1 MSDPGQEILADDYSS
16 QIESFSKEEREEI
29 LEQIDKISAGN
40 RIEITPELFEVKP
53 LKKGGVL
60 PLVINILG
68 LVVIAGGFFF
78 ANRYFQAK
86 EESMVLGEKTYQTTE
101 DSVVKELKKQ
111 AAEKLQAKQ
120 QEISRIQTEL
130 AKLDKESSTLKAT
143 MDSQIKSKEQEL
155 KAQMQQELEK
165 ERARLQSSG
174 VSSAELEKKLKA
186 FEAKKQNDINASL
199 KTFKAQSEAALKEK
213 EKELAQAK
221 KVANQ
226 ILEKANKDKAAIE
239 AESLKKEAEL
249 KKQFEKEKQALTK
262 QSSEAEQ
269 KLNELSQRQHNEQL
283 ILDQITSSYTS
294 IINSIKKGEYPKAQL
309 AISDLRNL
317 LEDPKIKNLP
327 TVYKRV
333 PVENFILDS
342 LAKEIKQAQTET
354 TTDFSTLAQ
363 TAQTLI
369 NARANIRKGDEAVQK
384 GESYSAERFYNAGL
398 SSLPQ
403 VQNAVKTLRSIQAK
417 NLEDRA
423 REYLSLGDT
432 SVKKGKLNDAVT
444 QYRNAAVN
452 AVDVNKEILSSSVHK
467 LENTLN
473 LITKNL
479 SARNTAKYNKMQSNL
494 TDKIS
499 ALQKNLDAKTDE
511 VKNLTAALAEEKSKN
526 ADLAQKLSES
536 KAAMEK
542 QVADL
547 TSKNTALASDIAQQK
562 ARIETLNGELEK
574 SSARIKTLS
583 TQVRRAENKATK
595 LQKELDDAVNQ
606 IVDLINS

>member
-1 MSDPGQEILADDYSS
+1 MSDPGSGFVSDDYSS
-16 QIESFSKEEREEI
+16 QIESFSVEEREEI
-29 LEQIDKISAGN
+29 LEQIDKISASS
-40 RIEITPELFEVKP
+40 RITITPELFEVKP
-53 LKKGGVL
+53 LKNGGIM

-78 ANRYFQAK
+78 ASRYFQAK

-120 QEISRIQTEL
+120 QEISKIQTEL

-143 MDSQIKSKEQEL
+143 MDSQIKSKEIEL

-186 FEAKKQNDINASL
+186 FEAKKQSDINASL
-199 KTFKAQSEAALKEK
+199 QIFKVQSEAALKEK

-221 KVANQ
+221 LVANK
-226 ILEKANKDKAAIE
+226 ILEKANQDKAAIE

-269 KLNELSQRQHNEQL
+269 KLNELSQIQHNEQL
-283 ILDQITSSYTS
+283 IQDQITSSYTT
-294 IINSIKKGEYPKAQL
+294 IISSIKKGEYPKAEL
-309 AISDLRNL
+309 AISDLRKL
-317 LEDPKIKNLP
+317 LEDPKIETLP
-327 TVYKRV
+327 TVYKRI

-342 LAKEIKQAQTET
+342 LEKEIKQAQTEN

-363 TAQTLI
+363 TAQALI

-384 GESYSAERFYNAGL
+384 GDVYSAERFYNAGL

-403 VQNAVKTLRSIQAK
+403 IQNAVKTLHSIQAK
-417 NLEDRA
+417 NLEARA
-423 REYLSLGDT
+423 GEYISMGDT
-432 SVKKGKLNDAVT
+432 SVKKGKLKDAVT
-444 QYRNAAVN
+444 QYRNAALN
-452 AVDVNKEILSSSVHK
+452 AVEVNKDILSSSIYK
-467 LENTLN
+467 LESALN
-473 LITKNL
+473 LITKKL
-479 SARNTAKYNKMQSNL
+479 SVKNTAKYNKMESTL
-494 TDKIS
+494 SGKIS
-499 ALQKNLDAKTDE
+499 ALQKKLEQQSSEISNI
-511 VKNLTAALAEEKSKN
+511 TAALTEEKSKN
-526 ADLAQKLSES
+526 DNL
-536 KAAMEK
+536 EK
-542 QVADL
+542 QIDNQKKQIAALDTKNSTL
-547 TSKNTALASDIAQQK
+547 TAEITRKK

-574 SSARIKTLS
+574 SSTRIKTLS
-583 TQVRRAENKATK
+583 NKARRAENKAAK